1 MSLAEILN
9 TILALAIIIAC
20 LPAYY
25 LGLATWRALAF
36 RFFRQRGISA
46 GANDFPGLSGTIAFV
61 IPAHNESDVI
71 VRTILSLKALS
82 DNDFTINIVADNCT
96 DNTAALSRENGAI
109 VYERRDATNKSKG
122 HALAW
127 LIPQVLA
134 DHAKQSGRDPL
145 AVVVVDA
152 DATMSPSS
160 ATFARRRFSKGQK
173 ILQSAYVLE
182 AGSSGRSKVMSI
194 AFSAINVVRGYAR
207 AALDVSDTFKGNGM
221 WFRADVIKNHP
232 WQAFSLAEDLEFGLM
247 LRRAGY
253 KIEFFGESVVTGL
266 PGEGDAA
273 SSNQRA
279 RWESGRLALVIAELP
294 KTFKAWLKRPTWS
307 EFDLMMELATP
318 PLTFYVMT
326 IAISALTS
334 LVIGLPVW
342 ITVTAL
348 ICLSLHLLAAIPLGG
363 HPWSA
368 VWDLAGIPL
377 FFAWKILLLPRIWRD
392 RASKVWIRTDRDS
405 K

>member
-1 MSLAEILN
+1 MSPGDILK
-9 TILALAIIIAC
+9 TVLALIITVSC
-20 LPAYY
+20 LPAFY
-25 LGLATWRALAF
+25 LGLATWRAVIF
-36 RFFRQRGISA
+36 RYFRQDNEGA
-46 GANDFPGLSGTIAFV
+46 GHESFPGLSGTIAFV

-71 VRTILSLKALS
+71 IRTILSLKALT
-82 DNDFTINIVADNCT
+82 DKDFTINIVADNCT
-96 DNTAALSRENGAI
+96 DNTAALARENGAI
-109 VYERRDATNKSKG
+109 VYERHDTTKKSKG

-134 DHAKQSGRDPL
+134 DHAKKAGRDPL

-160 ATFARRRFSKGQK
+160 ATFARQRFAKGQK
-173 ILQSAYVLE
+173 ILQSAYVLDSG
-182 AGSSGRSKVMSI
+182 ASGRSKVMSI

-207 AALDVSDTFKGNGM
+207 ASLDVSDTFKGNGM

-294 KTFKAWLKRPTWS
+294 KTFTAWINRPSWS

-326 IAISALTS
+326 IAAAAVLS
-334 LVIGLPVW
+334 LLFGLPLW
-342 ITVTAL
+342 LPMTAL
-348 ICLSLHLLAAIPLGG
+348 LCLTCHLVAAIPLGG

-377 FFAWKILLLPRIWRD
+377 FFLWKILLLPRIWRD